1 MWRLMPTYRR
11 GEATIHFDERGDGFP
26 LLALAPGG
34 MRSTIDFWQHAAL
47 NPWVSYTDDFR
58 VIVMD
63 QRNAGSSTGDLDA
76 ADPWGMYADDQLG
89 LLDHLGID
97 RFAVLGCCIGGSFI
111 LKLVE
116 KAAPRMAAAVLEQ
129 PIGLQD
135 SNRELFAGLQS
146 SWADEVAGA
155 RPDLDRADIDAF
167 LAAMWSRDFVVSVE
181 PVVIEACQVPLLV
194 LPGIDDFHPTET
206 GRRIAQMAPR
216 AETIEPWKDSPERIA
231 AATDQVL
238 SWLLGTTS

>member
-1 MWRLMPTYRR
+1 MPTYTR
-11 GEATIHFDERGDGFP
+11 GDATITYDERGDGFP

-47 NPWVSYTDDFR
+47 NPWASYTDDFR

-63 QRNAGSSTGDLDA
+63 QRNSGSSTGPVDT

-89 LLDHLGID
+89 LLDHLGVD
-97 RFAVLGCCIGGSFI
+97 KFAVLGCCIGGSFI

-116 KAAPRMAAAVLEQ
+116 KASDRIVAAVLEQ
-129 PIGLQD
+129 PIGVQD

-146 SWADEVAGA
+146 SWADELSTT
-155 RPDLDRADIDAF
+155 RTDLDGDEVKRF

-181 PVVIEACQVPLLV
+181 PEVIENCSVPLLV
-194 LPGIDDFHPTET
+194 LPGIDDFHPGET
-206 GRRIAQMAPR
+206 GRQIAAMAPK
-216 AETIEPWKDSPERIA
+216 AETIEPWKDTPENIA
-231 AATDQVL
+231 TATDRVRT
-238 SWLLGTTS
+238 WLQSATKG